1 MFQKLLHRR
10 VKSFAYAWNGIVF
23 LFKTQPNFIIHTLA
37 MLLVILAGWFFR
49 IHATEWLACF
59 ICFGLMLSAEAVN
72 TALEE
77 LVNLV
82 EPNFNPKAGIVKDI
96 AAAAVLFAALC
107 CAVVGLYIFL
117 PKILLMF

>member
-1 MFQKLLHRR
+1 VFQKLLHRR
-10 VKSFAYAWNGIVF
+10 VKSFGYAWNGIVF

-37 MLLVILAGWFFR
+37 MILVMLAGWFFK
-49 IHATEWLACF
+49 IHANEWLACF
-59 ICFGLMLSAEAVN
+59 ICFGLMLSAEAIN

-82 EPNFNPKAGIVKDI
+82 EPNFNPKAGIVKDV

-107 CAVVGLYIFL
+107 CIIVGLFIFL
-117 PKILLMF
+117 PKILLLF